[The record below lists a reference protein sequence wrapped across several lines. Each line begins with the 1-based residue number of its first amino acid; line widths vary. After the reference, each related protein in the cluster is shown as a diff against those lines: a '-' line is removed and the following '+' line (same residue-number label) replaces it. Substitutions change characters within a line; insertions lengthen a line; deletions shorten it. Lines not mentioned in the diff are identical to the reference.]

1 MGNVIFWSKDYSKI
15 RFPLSMVCEQKF
27 RAALTQFCSINGVY
41 IDMLMRLPKFPFTYH
56 IYPPISPS
64 RESITTGRHEK

>member
-41 IDMLMRLPKFPFTYH
+41 IDMLMRLPKFPFT
-56 IYPPISPS
+56 
-64 RESITTGRHEK
+64 